1 MIFTVRSLFLSLSLF
16 AFSSRI
22 QKCPVATRKR
32 KALTFRSFFV
42 AGTRACVFFFFL
54 FFLFI
59 SESIESG
66 FWFWFWFFRLFVWF
80 VTGRL
85 ATKSYGVM
93 RRRLLVAMSTVE
105 KCPCL
110 KTLPA
115 NISIG
120 FSLSI
125 RYYFI
130 HFQLVCIYIIW
141 DVDFWDC
148 HFN

>member
-1 MIFTVRSLFLSLSLF
+1 M
-16 AFSSRI
+16 
-22 QKCPVATRKR
+22 
-32 KALTFRSFFV
+32 
-42 AGTRACVFFFFL
+42 
-54 FFLFI
+54 
-59 SESIESG
+59 
-66 FWFWFWFFRLFVWF
+66 
-80 VTGRL
+80 TGRS

-130 HFQLVCIYIIW
+130 HFQLVCIYISYGMWIFEIVISISLYIYMIW
-141 DVDFWDC
+141 DVDF
-148 HFN
+148 

>member
-1 MIFTVRSLFLSLSLF
+1 MFCLFLNPLNQDF
-16 AFSSRI
+16 DFD
-22 QKCPVATRKR
+22 
-32 KALTFRSFFV
+32 FFV
-42 AGTRACVFFFFL
+42 CL
-54 FFLFI
+54 FD
-59 SESIESG
+59 
-66 FWFWFWFFRLFVWF
+66 F

-110 KTLPA
+110 KALPA

-141 DVDFWDC
+141 DVDF
-148 HFN
+148 